1 MDKSEKKKCR
11 GVDKSAPRYFF
22 SGQAA
27 HWLPKN
33 CLDSELISLF
43 LSVVC
48 TDNVKQWSLPPIR
61 NERYGNV
68 LDSVHDVAFYLGA
81 FPVK

>member
-1 MDKSEKKKCR
+1 MDKSEKKKPGSR
-11 GVDKSAPRYFF
+11 LIRSPVFF

-48 TDNVKQWSLPPIR
+48 TDNVKQWSLPP
-61 NERYGNV
+61 
-68 LDSVHDVAFYLGA
+68 
-81 FPVK
+81 

>member
-1 MDKSEKKKCR
+1 MDKSEKKKYR
-11 GVDKSAPRYFF
+11 GADLSALRYFF

-43 LSVVC
+43 LSEIGRASC
-48 TDNVKQWSLPPIR
+48 R
-61 NERYGNV
+61 ERV
-68 LDSVHDVAFYLGA
+68 
-81 FPVK
+81 